1 MSKIYKNF
9 VFSEYFINN
18 YFKYNTYDEFF
29 RAYKNHKLKEA
40 RERGLRETVK
50 SLVEKRLNGEY
61 IRTIKGE
68 VVKSMGTARIAN
80 YLFSH
85 DIKYTY
91 EKFYSELMDDN
102 KIYKPDFTI
111 NIGGE
116 DIYIEYFGLSNYK
129 ENELNKYNKIK
140 EMKINYHKI
149 HHTNFIVLLKKDD
162 YIMLHLLEQRI
173 KCSC

>member
-29 RAYKNHKLKEA
+29 RAYKNHKLEEA
-40 RERGLRETVK
+40 REKGLRETVK

-61 IRTIKGE
+61 IRTINGE
-68 VVKSMGTARIAN
+68 VVKSMGEARIAN

-85 DIKYTY
+85 DIEYTY
-91 EKFYSELMDDN
+91 EKVYSELMDDN

-111 NIGGE
+111 NIDGE

-129 ENELNKYNKIK
+129 ENELNKYNR
-140 EMKINYHKI
+140 MKNE
-149 HHTNFIVLLKKDD
+149 D
-162 YIMLHLLEQRI
+162 
-173 KCSC
+173 